1 MTDIMNTSSPC
12 IRSPTPDYKPFMA
25 NEAFRMVLSY
35 YVFHATSLVSCWR
48 TLGLILNTETQP
60 GWAFG
65 PKHSSCKAKLIGS
78 YFHWLSLNY
87 TLTFLT
93 KGDCIWKTRKEK
105 CVVYQLCLFNTECGV
120 KSQHYIQI
128 LDDITFHLKSWCS
141 VWLVNLRWTIFWNM
155 TIHCRDSWS
164 TSKQHST
171 TWNAHQ
177 FSLWSWSTCLLSSNV
192 NIKCEAGILVNC
204 IVICCC
210 SIGATKISD
219 EMLTK
224 SDSVLQSNHCITW
237 IMFKMQYSFVL
248 WANSLVPSRVF

>member
-1 MTDIMNTSSPC
+1 MSFWPQ
-12 IRSPTPDYKPFMA
+12 
-25 NEAFRMVLSY
+25 AFKLQSKIDWLL
-35 YVFHATSLVSCWR
+35 FP
-48 TLGLILNTETQP
+48 LIE
-60 GWAFG
+60 F
-65 PKHSSCKAKLIGS
+65 KL
-78 YFHWLSLNY
+78 YTHLFN